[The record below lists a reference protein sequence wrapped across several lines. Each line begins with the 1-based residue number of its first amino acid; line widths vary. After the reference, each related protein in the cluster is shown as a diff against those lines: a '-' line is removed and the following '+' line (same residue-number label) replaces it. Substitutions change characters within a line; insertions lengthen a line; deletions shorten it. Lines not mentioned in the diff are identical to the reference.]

1 MSGILVIRPKGLGDI
16 VHIIPSFRML
26 RENLPKKRIALLCMK
41 GFGAIIPE
49 DLNIEII
56 EFKPNKG
63 GISDIKNTLRLIK
76 YIRNQGFEEV
86 YDLFG
91 NMRTAIISFFSGTD
105 KRFGFNYRF
114 RKYAYKKVYVAE
126 NPNTHLMQHF
136 GDFFAHFGHEGK
148 LEYPNLVPLEESR
161 TRALAALEHFPY
173 KRPLLGLNPNS
184 TNQSRAWLQEYIVEF
199 IKLWYEKTGC
209 PVMLTC
215 GGAEEVKRA
224 QGIINKVG
232 ADKAFYHKALG
243 LVDFFALL
251 SQLDLFVTGDTG
263 PAHFAWAVNTPTVAL
278 YGPTTRE
285 SVAPRGAQHLS
296 LYADWVECLQCHLD
310 YCSHKTCMK
319 ELKPAWVLEKI
330 LEKYNLK
337 DTRGGHE

>member
-26 RENLPKKRIALLCMK
+26 RSRFPKRRIALLCMK

-49 DLNIEII
+49 ELGIEII
-56 EFKPNKG
+56 ELQPNKG
-63 GISDIKNTLRLIK
+63 GLSDILNTLKLIK
-76 YIRNQGFEEV
+76 HIRAQGFEEV

-91 NMRTAIISFFSGTD
+91 NARTALISLLSGTSQ
-105 KRFGFNYRF
+105 RFGFNYRI

-136 GDFFAHFGHEGK
+136 GDFFAHFGYTGE
-148 LEYPNLVPLEESR
+148 LAYPNLEPAPESCA
-161 TRALAALEHFPY
+161 RALAALEHFPY

-184 TNQSRAWLQEYIVEF
+184 TNQSRAWLPEYIEEF
-199 IKLWYEKTGC
+199 IRLWYERTGC
-209 PVMLTC
+209 PVMLSC
-215 GGAEEVKRA
+215 GGAAEVERA
-224 QGIINKVG
+224 EAIIAAVG
-232 ADKAFYHKALG
+232 AEKAFRHGPLG
-243 LVDFFALL
+243 VADFLALL

-285 SVAPRGAQHLS
+285 SVAPRGDRHLS
-296 LYADWVECLQCHLD
+296 LYADWVDCLQCHLD
-310 YCSHKTCMK
+310 FCSHKTCMR
-319 ELKPAWVLEKI
+319 ELKPTWVLEKI
-330 LEKYNLK
+330 LEKYDLEN
-337 DTRGGHE
+337 TRGNHE